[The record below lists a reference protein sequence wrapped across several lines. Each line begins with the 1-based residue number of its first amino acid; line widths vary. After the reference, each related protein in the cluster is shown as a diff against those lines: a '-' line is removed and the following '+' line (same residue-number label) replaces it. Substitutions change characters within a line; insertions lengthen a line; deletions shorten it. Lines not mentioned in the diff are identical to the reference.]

1 MSSLSKSA
9 EQRATRDREPRGRN
23 GRARRHGAETR
34 SSRGEPGATTGPQQG
49 LGIQI
54 QIRQRGRRRP
64 AGANLACSP
73 SPDLKSYAGVQSAE
87 DNLGRSDVAFAR
99 NRFAEGA
106 QNGQRV
112 RMRSPVGAPDNWG
125 VRDVLAK
132 KRVQVGP
139 IVQKFG
145 LDLRLS
151 AVSSSLRRMR
161 GTDGNIQG
169 SVGVAQGRGEDVCG
183 PQVRARD

>member
-9 EQRATRDREPRGRN
+9 EQRATRDREPRGKN
-23 GRARRHGAETR
+23 GRARRRGTGTG
-34 SSRGEPGATTGPQQG
+34 SSRGEPGATADPQQG
-49 LGIQI
+49 LDIQI
-54 QIRQRGRRRP
+54 QIRQRSRRRP

-73 SPDLKSYAGVQSAE
+73 SPDLKSYAGVQSVE

-151 AVSSSLRRMR
+151 AVSSSLRRVR
-161 GTDGNIQG
+161 GTDGDIQG
-169 SVGVAQGRGEDVCG
+169 SVGVAELFH
-183 PQVRARD
+183 AAE

>member
-1 MSSLSKSA
+1 M
-9 EQRATRDREPRGRN
+9 
-23 GRARRHGAETR
+23 
-34 SSRGEPGATTGPQQG
+34 
-49 LGIQI
+49 
-54 QIRQRGRRRP
+54 
-64 AGANLACSP
+64 
-73 SPDLKSYAGVQSAE
+73 E
-87 DNLGRSDVAFAR
+87 DNLGRSNVAFAR

-112 RMRSPVGAPDNWG
+112 RMRSPVGAPDNMG

-139 IVQKFG
+139 IVHKFG
-145 LDLRLS
+145 LDLGLS
-151 AVSSSLRRMR
+151 AVSSSLRRVR
-161 GTDGNIQG
+161 GADGDIQG